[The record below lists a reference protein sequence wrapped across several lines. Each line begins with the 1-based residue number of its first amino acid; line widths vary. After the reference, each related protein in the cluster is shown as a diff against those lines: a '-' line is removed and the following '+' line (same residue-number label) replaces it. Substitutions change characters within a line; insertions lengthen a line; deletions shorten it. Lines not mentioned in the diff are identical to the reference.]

1 MATTTTPLSREQR
14 RTKIENVLTKF
25 IYYVLPVIVGIT
37 LYMAMTSAQNTAI
50 RTQGRRAENGLNL
63 LIIVLF
69 IKPIALLGRKYAR
82 ARIITIR
89 QWIDML
95 KYTIAS
101 NKRNPRRIE
110 ILKDLWGLAI
120 DTIFSLSTYLMRFRR
135 QLGVACF
142 WMILAHAGLL
152 QIFRVRQDLP
162 LFFNIGESTIIT
174 GMIGLFG
181 LLIAAI
187 TSNGFSIKVLNPN
200 WKMIQMITV
209 YIAFF
214 FAAIHSGNT
223 FALILFAILKYM
235 ENKEIPNPLFH
246 LVKNHSQK
254 IYEKHVQKR

>member
-14 RTKIENVLTKF
+14 RTKIENALTKF

-82 ARIITIR
+82 ARIITMR
-89 QWIDML
+89 QGMDML
-95 KYTIAS
+95 KYTIDS
-101 NKRNPRRIE
+101 NKRHPRRIE

-120 DTIFSLSTYLMRFRR
+120 DALFSLSTYLMKFRR
-135 QLGVACF
+135 QIGVACF
-142 WMILAHAGLL
+142 WMLLTHAGLL

-162 LFFNIGESTIIT
+162 LFFNIGESKVIT
-174 GMIGLFG
+174 GMIGLFA

-187 TSNGFSIKVLNPN
+187 TSNNLSMRLLNPN

-214 FAAIHSGNT
+214 FAAIHSGAT
-223 FALILFAILKYM
+223 FALILLIILKYM
-235 ENKEIPNPLFH
+235 ENKETPNPLFH
-246 LVKNHSQK
+246 LVRNHSQK